1 MYSSIKIDPVQ
12 LVMIKFSNMHFY
24 ILGLGNPGEEYEAT
38 RHSVGR
44 LCVQELARAYKFSD
58 WKLYKNKKIETAKGA
73 IKGAETSLIIIDE
86 FMNASG
92 RFGGPAIKSGVPK
105 RAIIVH
111 DDLDLPI
118 GSFKVSY
125 GRGSGGHK
133 GVESLIK
140 NLKTKN
146 FWRVRIGIS
155 PKTPSGKIKKITDKK
170 KVGDYVL
177 GVFPMTEINILNKI
191 IFPNIF
197 TSIENI
203 VSGKVKP
210 PKI

>member
-1 MYSSIKIDPVQ
+1 MS
-12 LVMIKFSNMHFY
+12 FY
-24 ILGLGNPGEEYEAT
+24 ILALGNPGDEYENT

-44 LCVQELARAYKFSD
+44 MIVDALAEKYDFSD
-58 WKLYKNKKIETAKGA
+58 WKVYKNKKTETAKGEIEGVSVNL
-73 IKGAETSLIIIDE
+73 IKLEE
-86 FMNASG
+86 FMNTSG
-92 RFGGPAIKSGVPK
+92 RSGGPAIKAGIPK
-105 RAIIVH
+105 KALVVH

-155 PKTPSGKIKKITDKK
+155 PKTAGGKIRKITDREKVRDHVLKTFSKK
-170 KVGDYVL
+170 DKEL
-177 GVFPMTEINILNKI
+177 LEKEVFPEV
-191 IFPNIF
+191 FGR
-197 TSIENI
+197 IEGI
-203 VSGKVKP
+203 VSGKTKP
-210 PKI
+210 PKK